1 MIELSK
7 YGIKDVRLIKAAGL
21 DIVGADPE
29 EILEAAEAG
38 LTV

>member
-29 EILEAAEAG
+29 KIPEAAE
-38 LTV
+38 VSISV